1 MMYTI
6 IYFGLLGLLAGFL
19 VGLLHVL
26 SVFVPIWLQFV
37 IAWLFSWVLVDIILF
52 HQPWLRCTNEDLAM
66 AIGTLDAHIC
76 DVERAMLRYHT
87 IQLQKVFTTNKAKI
101 RKSSSDPNMC

>member
-1 MMYTI
+1 MFYTVV
-6 IYFGLLGLLAGFL
+6 YVGLLGLLAGFL

-26 SVFVPIWLQFV
+26 SVFIPIWLQFV
-37 IAWLFSWVLVDIILF
+37 IVWLLSWVLVDIILF
-52 HQPWLRCTNEDLAM
+52 HQLWLRSTNEDLAM
-66 AIGTLDAHIC
+66 AISTLDAHIC

-87 IQLQKVFTTNKAKI
+87 IQLQKVFTTNKPKI